1 MNAKE
6 RGQITEL
13 AILVGEIRKD
23 NIQILSILRDDPNS
37 NSVGLITKV
46 NDLDKQVG
54 QLVSMSKNIKKISAI
69 VSVLLTPIIGYF
81 VKEMF

>member
-46 NDLDKQVG
+46 NNLDKQVG

-69 VSVLLTPIIGYF
+69 VSVLLTPMIGYF

>member
-13 AILVGEIRKD
+13 AILVGEIRKA

-46 NDLDKQVG
+46 NNLDKQVG

-69 VSVLLTPIIGYF
+69 VSVLLTPMIGYF